1 MVDPANPKGI
11 VWLASFPRS
20 GNTWTRV
27 FLTNLRRIV
36 DGDART
42 LDLNRLDDQF
52 SVSDV
57 AASAFQNVLGRPP
70 MSASPAEIVAA
81 RPEVLR
87 KLVEGTKGVVMV
99 KTHNA
104 NAVVHGVRLIPPEV
118 SAGAIYVVRNPLDV
132 AISFADFRGV
142 STDTAIANI
151 GTSGA
156 TVATTDEQVFTLS
169 GSWSENVSTW
179 TSAKDPSLLV
189 VRYEDMVDR
198 PAETFGTIA
207 RHVLMKHT
215 AEQLGAAIAQS
226 SFATLRLLEETSG
239 FSERPANVK
248 HFFREGGHGQW
259 RDLLTQPQIARV
271 VADHREQMMH
281 FGYLP
286 Q

>member
-1 MVDPANPKGI
+1 MA
-11 VWLASFPRS
+11 
-20 GNTWTRV
+20 
-27 FLTNLRRIV
+27 
-36 DGDART
+36 
-42 LDLNRLDDQF
+42 
-52 SVSDV
+52 
-57 AASAFQNVLGRPP
+57 
-70 MSASPAEIVAA
+70 
-81 RPEVLR
+81 
-87 KLVEGTKGVVMV
+87 
-99 KTHNA
+99 
-104 NAVVHGVRLIPPEV
+104 PEV

-156 TVATTDEQVFTLS
+156 SVATTDEQVFTLP

-179 TSAKDPSLLV
+179 TLVKDPSLLV

-226 SFATLRLLEETSG
+226 SFATLRVLEEESG

-248 HFFREGGHGQW
+248 RFFREGGHGQW
-259 RDLLTQPQIARV
+259 RGLLTQPQIARV
-271 VADHREQMMH
+271 VADHREQMMR